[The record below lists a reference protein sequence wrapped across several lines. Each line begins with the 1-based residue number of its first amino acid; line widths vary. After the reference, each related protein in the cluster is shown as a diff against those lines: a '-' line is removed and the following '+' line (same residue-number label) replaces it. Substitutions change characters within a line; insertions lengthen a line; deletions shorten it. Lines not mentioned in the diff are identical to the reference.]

1 MQNSLLKL
9 SSAFFISTLL
19 LTGCGGGGGSS
30 SGGSTPNTD
39 TGTDSGSG
47 SDSGSG
53 GGSGVSNFT
62 PKQSVYLPL
71 ISGAGW
77 RYAVESA
84 GSSTETATASTSSDI
99 SGPTEQL
106 FKTDTGLLTYYYTS
120 TNTEIE
126 FWGIAGPISQS
137 VEGTTIR
144 VDDFFL
150 DEAVPLWRSSQA
162 SGTSIEISG
171 IGATVGAVAGFFS
184 VNVDVELSGSLSNF
198 GATQVTTTYGDIP
211 ATRVI
216 LSLEGIGEVSGVQLP
231 IEYVDDVYFAK
242 GMGIIYRKTTIGYGG
257 DDVINELR
265 LTSLVNLPEPILF
278 SRSQSD
284 AVLSSSSAV
293 VKFAGGSS
301 LSTTSYEAL
310 NATGA
315 SWLDLNEETS
325 NQFTVT
331 ASGGTIP
338 STAASEVFY
347 FKATNGSDEIPLNV
361 SIGN

>member
-30 SGGSTPNTD
+30 SGGSAPSTD
-39 TGTDSGSG
+39 TGTDSGS
-47 SDSGSG
+47 D

-77 RYAVESA
+77 NYTVESE
-84 GSSTETATASTSSDI
+84 SSTTEQVIAQKSSDI

-106 FKTDTGLLTYYYTS
+106 YKATTDNGLLTYYYTS
-120 TNTEIE
+120 TNTKIE
-126 FWGIAGPISQS
+126 FWGIKGPITQN
-137 VEGTTIR
+137 VEGQNVR
-144 VDDFFL
+144 VDSFFL
-150 DEAVPLWRSSQA
+150 DQAVPLWDA
-162 SGTSIEISG
+162 SMASNAVEEYTN
-171 IGATVGAVAGFFS
+171 IGATIKGGVSIIPFT
-184 VNVDVELSGSLSNF
+184 VDVNMSGVLANLGTGLF
-198 GATQVTTTYGDIP
+198 TTPYGEIP
-211 ATRVI
+211 SVHTA
-216 LSLEGIGEVSGVQLP
+216 LELEGTGEVSGFELTVVYTD
-231 IEYVDDVYFAK
+231 EVYFAK
-242 GMGIIYRKTTIGYGG
+242 GVGILYRKTTIDYG
-257 DDVINELR
+257 DEKIINELR
-265 LTSLVNLPEPILF
+265 LTNLVNLPEPILF
-278 SRSQSD
+278 ARSQSD
-284 AVLSSSSAV
+284 AILSSSSAV
-293 VKFAGGSS
+293 VRFAGGSS
-301 LSTTSYEAL
+301 LSTTSYDAL

-338 STAASEVFY
+338 STATSEVFY